1 MLFGRSRN
9 KKNQAPASASTPTF
23 VLEESKESLDR
34 SIVNLSKKKGV
45 NLDGHTARVVVVMDR
60 SGSMSDLFYGGDVQ
74 EILSRLLPVALKFDD
89 NGELEVFLFNENC
102 KQVKVPMTEGNYS
115 TYVEEEILH
124 RGLCPSGGTNYA
136 PLVNETLKHYNDG
149 SNVPAFVIVITDGEN
164 FDRHDTDQS
173 IRKSSEYP
181 VFYQFIGIGSSS
193 FDYLEKLDD
202 LDGRKV
208 DNTAFLKF
216 QDIKRLSDDE
226 LYSALLEQYPQW
238 LKDTSLI

>member
-9 KKNQAPASASTPTF
+9 KKNQAPASTPTF
-23 VLEESKESLDR
+23 VLEESKESLNR
-34 SIVNLSKKKGV
+34 SIVNLSKEKGV
-45 NLDGHTARVVVVMDR
+45 NLDGHTARVAVVMDR
-60 SGSMSDLFYGGDVQ
+60 SGSMYDSFHDGDVQ

-102 KQVKVPMTEGNYS
+102 TQVKVSMTEGNYS

-124 RGLCPSGGTNYA
+124 SGLGPSGGTNYA
-136 PLVNETLKHYNDG
+136 PLVNKTLKHYNDG
-149 SNVPAFVIVITDGEN
+149 SNVPAFVIVITDGAN
-164 FDRHDTDQS
+164 FDQYNTDQA
-173 IRKSSEYP
+173 IRKSSESP

-238 LKDTSLI
+238 LKDMSLI